1 MTAGSSVGSR
11 WALPRAATGWRRL
24 ESWFIRHRWELLL
37 VAFCTGIAAF
47 LRIYRI
53 ADLPPGLHGDE
64 AWTGLDALR
73 INDEGWI
80 GPYVGSALGQPS
92 GPLYFTAFI
101 FKLSHASIFTLR
113 LSMAI
118 LGVATVPLAYLLF
131 RPGFGRWVAIFATV
145 ALTFSYWHI
154 HFSRVAFMIISMP
167 MIISLAA
174 LATLWA
180 IRSARKWP
188 WFLAGLALG
197 AGVYSYGGY
206 LLFPA
211 AVAILLAVHLA
222 LHRRQWREHLLRYL
236 LMGAGFV
243 LIALP
248 MIQLVVRSPDFYFS
262 HTRQVSLLRDP
273 EFANAEDAVGKAQY
287 VARRAWR
294 YTGQFFRHPAVDFTD
309 ALGGRGVLDPVLAVL
324 AYLGFVIALIR
335 WRSPPYLLAALAM
348 MAGLVA
354 TVTTVENWGGMR
366 RSLIVVPFVYG
377 LAGVAAR
384 EIVLVGRRSLGSL
397 GHTVAL
403 FGVAAGLIAVMAW
416 NTWYYF
422 GDFTHNQDVRWVFA
436 DDLVDSFEVAH
447 GFNKP
452 GTIYFYSDRWSYNY
466 ETRLFLYPDSL
477 GVDRSRKFGLFSLA
491 KLDPGPVTYVL
502 LPPYDQELDGLRET
516 YPDGEAVRD
525 HDEGG
530 ATRYAV
536 YHVD

>member
-1 MTAGSSVGSR
+1 MNAEISVGWR
-11 WALPRAATGWRRL
+11 WVPHRAATDWRRL

-101 FKLSHASIFTLR
+101 FKLSHASLFTLR

-131 RPGFGRWVAIFATV
+131 RAGFGRWVAIFATV

-154 HFSRVAFMIISMP
+154 HFSRIAFMVISMP
-167 MIISLAA
+167 MITSLAA
-174 LATLWA
+174 LAILWA
-180 IRSARKWP
+180 IRSARRWP
-188 WFLAGLALG
+188 WFLAGLVLG
-197 AGVYSYGGY
+197 AGVYTYGGY

-211 AVAILLAVHLA
+211 AVAIMLAVHLA
-222 LHRRQWREHLLRYL
+222 LHRRQWREHLMRYL

-248 MIQLVVRSPDFYFS
+248 MIHLVVRSPDFYFS

-273 EFANAEDAVGKAQY
+273 EFANAEDALGKAQY
-287 VARRAWR
+287 VARRAWS
-294 YTGQFFRHPAVDFTD
+294 YTGQLFRHPAVDFTD
-309 ALGGRGVLDPVLAVL
+309 AMGGRGVLDPVLAVL

-354 TVTTVENWGGMR
+354 TVTTVENWGEMR

-384 EIVLVGRRSLGSL
+384 EIVLVGGRSLGSL

-403 FGVAAGLIAVMAW
+403 VGVAAGLVAVMAW
-416 NTWYYF
+416 NTSYYF
-422 GDFTHNQDVRWVFA
+422 GDFTHNEDVRWVFA
-436 DDLVDSFEVAH
+436 DDLVDSVEVAH
-447 GFNKP
+447 GFNRP
-452 GTIYFYSDRWSYNY
+452 GTIYFYSDRWSYSY

-477 GVDRSRKFGLFSLA
+477 GVDRSRRFGLFSLA
-491 KLDPGPVTYVL
+491 KLDPGPATYVL
-502 LPPYDQELDGLRET
+502 LPPYDDALDGLRET
-516 YPDGEAVRD
+516 YPDGEAVRH

-530 ATRYAV
+530 VIRYAV
-536 YHVD
+536 FHVD